1 MDKKVNKTAKN
12 LNRLVQRDV
21 FGKRF
26 EIRQY
31 KKTCREEVQYYM
43 YQLID
48 NEQPERNEI
57 IGKWMTGF
65 EIVEFHTLNIEM
77 NNFIVNSDFWSKYR
91 KSE

>member
-12 LNRLVQRDV
+12 LNRLIQRDV

-31 KKTCREEVQYYM
+31 KKTSRNEIQYYM

-65 EIVEFHTLNIEM
+65 EIVGFHTLSIEM